1 VYVNTFKNGDK
12 LQFEQL

>member
-12 LQFEQL
+12 LQFAQL